1 MLLSRQIAGSE
12 RSRCPILHPIIKD
25 QGQSVDTNGEVWMKQ
40 VRLALV
46 ALAMLIAAVAGVRAH
61 ADAALLMEEP
71 YGTFGAFNPTGHA
84 AIYLNHI
91 CAETPTELRACRP
104 GEFGVVISRYHRVAG
119 YDWLAI
125 PLVPYLYAVDRVEDI
140 PSTADAELEAQLRD
154 AYRRKHLMD
163 IIPDGSD
170 GKHDDK
176 AGDNTDVAGVA
187 PKGDWIQLIGA
198 SYDRKIYGFQIET
211 TPEADARFIAEF
223 NDNRNVSHFN
233 LFFHN
238 CADFSK
244 MLLNVYYPHAIHRN
258 FFIDVGITTPK
269 QVARSLT
276 KYAKRHPELD
286 FSTFVIPQVPGTIH
300 RSHPINGV
308 VESLVKSKKY
318 VVPLFVLS
326 PQVTAGMIVA
336 YLADGRF
343 KPPKNSPHELLPGDI
358 QRVGATQASTV
369 DEPAPVVKPVVVGD
383 PQLHRHVAAATAAPS
398 ATPGVAPVPAGVA
411 PAAVSPIAPAGIP
424 GSVPADSAAQ

>member
-1 MLLSRQIAGSE
+1 
-12 RSRCPILHPIIKD
+12 
-25 QGQSVDTNGEVWMKQ
+25 MKRIR
-40 VRLALV
+40 VAFI
-46 ALAMLIAAVAGVRAH
+46 ALAALIIASGGVRAH

-71 YGTFGAFNPTGHA
+71 YGAFGAINPTGHA

-91 CAETPTELRACRP
+91 CAETPTQLRACRP
-104 GEFGVVISRYHRVAG
+104 GEFGAVISRYHKVAG

-125 PLVPYLYAVDRVEDI
+125 PLVPYLYAVDRVDDI
-140 PSTADAELEAQLRD
+140 PATADAELEAQLRD
-154 AYRRKHLMD
+154 SYRRRHLLN
-163 IIPDGSD
+163 IIPDTEE
-170 GKHDDK
+170 GKD
-176 AGDNTDVAGVA
+176 AGTA

-211 TPEADARFIAEF
+211 TREADERFIAEF
-223 NDNRNVSHFN
+223 NDNHNVSHFN
-233 LFFHN
+233 LFFRN

-244 MLLNVYYPHAIHRN
+244 MLLNVYYPHSIHRN

-286 FSTFVIPQVPGTIH
+286 FSTYVIPQVPGNIH

-343 KPPKNSPHELLPGDI
+343 KAPKDSPRELLPGDI
-358 QRVGATQASTV
+358 ESMAVAQPSETDQEASSP
-369 DEPAPVVKPVVVGD
+369 EPTPAEA
-383 PQLHRHVAAATAAPS
+383 PQLHRHESDGVSLDGQASNAT
-398 ATPGVAPVPAGVA
+398 
-411 PAAVSPIAPAGIP
+411 
-424 GSVPADSAAQ
+424 Q